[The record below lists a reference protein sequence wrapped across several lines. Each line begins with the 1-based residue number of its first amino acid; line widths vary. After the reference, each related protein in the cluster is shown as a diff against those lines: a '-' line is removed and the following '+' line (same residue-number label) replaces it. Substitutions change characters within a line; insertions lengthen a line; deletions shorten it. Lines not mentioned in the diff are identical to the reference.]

1 MDFLQIEGKEIPL
14 LEAPQRH
21 EDPPR
26 RILYV
31 LFKHKL
37 MICVIFLLLSVPIF
51 LYLLFRPAQYI
62 ATAKVLLNP
71 TREFLNLSPTS
82 TSGTSTVNMAP
93 SMEMINTEIQIIKSP
108 ELAERLAADI
118 PFPDDPNGKNRS
130 EAEIRRD
137 GPRIRGLLTAS
148 HVKLTNLIEISVTSS
163 RKPEWIASVANR
175 AAELYLEQQIK
186 VRKTQG
192 IEAFYDEQEKKLR
205 AELINAEETLK
216 AFQVKEKIIDAPEEV
231 KADLT
236 ALASFER
243 NLKETDSLI
252 RETEQKIAT
261 LDDQLKQQKATISSS
276 QSITVNP
283 VYQQIRT
290 RLTQLELERDG
301 LLQRYTP
308 DDRLVKDKEAEI
320 GELKK
325 KLETVK
331 ETSVGSESIS
341 LNDVHR
347 RILNELLQARVHLR
361 ALNEKKIALTR
372 QVDSYSTT
380 AADKKRKGFEYDRLL
395 REVNAKKENLDLYKK
410 RAEEARISDAMDER
424 KFSNAYILE
433 RASLPLPH
441 AGRSAFILMFI
452 TIIGAMGIAV
462 AAAFGLEYLNKTLRN
477 EDDIEE
483 QIGLPV
489 LATIQY
495 YGDLRPVRQIATE
508 ENI

>member
-1 MDFLQIEGKEIPL
+1 MDSLQIDGKEIPL
-14 LEAPQRH
+14 LEAPERY

-37 MICVIFLLLSVPIF
+37 MICVIFILLIVPMF
-51 LYLLFRPAQYI
+51 VYLLFRTTEYTAE
-62 ATAKVLLNP
+62 AKVLLNP
-71 TREFLNLSPTS
+71 TRDILNISPT
-82 TSGTSTVNMAP
+82 GGQRVV
-93 SMEMINTEIQIIKSP
+93 SMQVSADMINTELQIIKSP

-118 PFPDDPNGKNRS
+118 PFSGGANGKNRS

-137 GPRIRGLLTAS
+137 ARNIRGLLEAAPVRGTS
-148 HVKLTNLIEISVTSS
+148 LIKISLTSPY
-163 RKPEWIASVANR
+163 KPEWSVSVVNR
-175 AAELYLEQQIK
+175 AAELYLEQQLK
-186 VRKTQG
+186 VRKPQG
-192 IEAFYDEQEKKLR
+192 IEEFYDEQEKKLS
-205 AELINAEETLK
+205 AGLLKAEEALK
-216 AFQVKEKIIDAPEEV
+216 AFQDKEKIIDAPQEV
-231 KADLT
+231 MAGLS
-236 ALASFER
+236 ALQSFER

-252 RETEQKIAT
+252 RETEQKMTI
-261 LDDQLKQQKATISSS
+261 LDEQLKQQKATISSS

-283 VYQQIRT
+283 VYSQIRT
-290 RLTQLELERDG
+290 KLTQLELERDS
-301 LLQRYTP
+301 LLQRYMA
-308 DDRLVKDKEAEI
+308 DDRSVKDKEAEI
-320 GELKK
+320 QELKK

-331 ETSVGSESIS
+331 ETAVGGESIS
-341 LNDVHR
+341 LNSTHQ
-347 RILNELLQARVHLR
+347 RILNELLQARVLLR
-361 ALNEKKIALTR
+361 GLNEKKVNLTR
-372 QVDSYSTT
+372 QVESYSAA
-380 AADKKRKGFEYDRLL
+380 AADKKRKGFDYDRLL
-395 REVNAKKENLDLYKK
+395 REVTAKKENLDLYKK

-433 RASLPLPH
+433 RASLPLKR
-441 AGRSAFILMFI
+441 AGYSAFLLMLI
-452 TIIGAMGIAV
+452 TIVASMGIAV